1 MKNEEKKQKSI
12 KKIALSALVISVL
25 GLTIAYLAMSRV
37 IKINKNSNITDAR
50 WNVHFDNLESK
61 TYGDAKIIKYPIL
74 KYDKTYIG
82 DFSISLTK
90 PGDSVLFTYD
100 VVNSG
105 SLRAKYQKTLVNDME
120 KKNKITLEIAK
131 TIFEEAD
138 FDGDGKTDDNEIEKA
153 LNSIIIED
161 KIFKGTLQP
170 NEVHYCYLK
179 ISFDGNELPKG
190 NVKLNLNIKYIFV
203 QK

>member
-1 MKNEEKKQKSI
+1 MKENKQKNI
-12 KKIALSALVISVL
+12 KIMAFIALIVSVL
-25 GLTIAYLAMSRV
+25 SLAIAYTAVSKTA
-37 IKINKNSNITDAR
+37 KINKNSTITDSR
-50 WNVHFDNLESK
+50 WNVHFDSLESK
-61 TYGDAKIIKYPIL
+61 TYGDAKIIKYPAL
-74 KYDKTYIG
+74 KNDKTYIG

-105 SLRAKYQKTLVNDME
+105 NLKAKYEKTLINDME
-120 KKNKITLEIAK
+120 KKNKINFDIAK
-131 TIFEEAD
+131 TIFKEAD

-161 KIFKGTLQP
+161 KIFEETLQP
-170 NEVHYCYLK
+170 NEVQSCYLK

-190 NVKLNLNIKYIFV
+190 NIKLNLNIKYIFV

>member
-1 MKNEEKKQKSI
+1 MKENKQKNI
-12 KKIALSALVISVL
+12 KIMTFIALIVSVL
-25 GLTIAYLAMSRV
+25 SLAIAYTAMSKTA
-37 IKINKNSNITDAR
+37 KINKNSTITDSR

-61 TYGDAKIIKYPIL
+61 TSGDAKIIKYPAL

-82 DFSISLTK
+82 DFSVSLTK

-105 SLRAKYQKTLVNDME
+105 NLKAKYERTLINDME
-120 KKNKITLEIAK
+120 KKNKINFDIAK
-131 TIFEEAD
+131 TIFKEAD

-161 KIFKGTLQP
+161 KIFEETLQP
-170 NEVHYCYLK
+170 NEVHSCYLK

-190 NVKLNLNIKYIFV
+190 NIKLNLNIKYIFV
-203 QK
+203 QE

>member
-1 MKNEEKKQKSI
+1 MKENKQKNI
-12 KKIALSALVISVL
+12 KIMAFIALIVSVL
-25 GLTIAYLAMSRV
+25 SLAIAYTAMSKTA
-37 IKINKNSNITDAR
+37 KINKNSTITDSR
-50 WNVHFDNLESK
+50 WNVHFYSLESK
-61 TYGDAKIIKYPIL
+61 TSGDAKIIRYPAL

-105 SLRAKYQKTLVNDME
+105 SLKAKYERTLINDME
-120 KKNKITLEIAK
+120 KKNKINFDIAK
-131 TIFEEAD
+131 TIFKEAD

-153 LNSIIIED
+153 LNSIRIED
-161 KIFKGTLQP
+161 KIFKETLQP
-170 NEVHYCYLK
+170 NEIHSCYLK

-190 NVKLNLNIKYIFV
+190 NIKLNLNIKYIFV
-203 QK
+203 QE

>member
-1 MKNEEKKQKSI
+1 MKENKQKNI
-12 KKIALSALVISVL
+12 KIMAFIALIVSVL
-25 GLTIAYLAMSRV
+25 SLAIAYTAMSKTA
-37 IKINKNSNITDAR
+37 KINKNSTITDSR
-50 WNVHFDNLESK
+50 WNVHFDSLESK
-61 TYGDAKIIKYPIL
+61 TYGDAKIIKYPALI
-74 KYDKTYIG
+74 YDKTYIG

-105 SLRAKYQKTLVNDME
+105 NLKAKYEKTLINDME
-120 KKNKITLEIAK
+120 KKNKINFDIAK
-131 TIFEEAD
+131 TIFKEAD

-153 LNSIIIED
+153 LNSIRIED

-170 NEVHYCYLK
+170 NEVHSCYLK

>member
-1 MKNEEKKQKSI
+1 MKENKQKNI
-12 KKIALSALVISVL
+12 KIMAFIALIVSVL
-25 GLTIAYLAMSRV
+25 SLAIAYTAMSKTA
-37 IKINKNSNITDAR
+37 KINRVSYITDAR
-50 WNVHFDNLESK
+50 WNVHFDSLESK
-61 TYGDAKIIKYPIL
+61 TYGDAKIIKYPAL

-82 DFSISLTK
+82 DFSILLTK

-105 SLRAKYQKTLVNDME
+105 NLKAKYEKTLINDMG
-120 KKNKITLEIAK
+120 KKNKINFDIAK
-131 TIFEEAD
+131 TIFKEAD

-153 LNSIIIED
+153 LNSIRIED

-170 NEVHYCYLK
+170 NEVHSCYLK

>member
-1 MKNEEKKQKSI
+1 
-12 KKIALSALVISVL
+12 
-25 GLTIAYLAMSRV
+25 MSKTA
-37 IKINKNSNITDAR
+37 KINKNSTITDSR

-61 TYGDAKIIKYPIL
+61 TYGSAKIIKYPAL

-100 VVNSG
+100 VINSG
-105 SLRAKYQKTLVNDME
+105 SLKAKYEKTLINDME
-120 KKNKITLEIAK
+120 KKNKINFDIAK
-131 TIFEEAD
+131 TIFKEAD

-153 LNSIIIED
+153 LNSIRIED

-170 NEVHYCYLK
+170 NEVHSCYLK

>member
-1 MKNEEKKQKSI
+1 MKENKQKNI
-12 KKIALSALVISVL
+12 KIMTFIALIVSVL
-25 GLTIAYLAMSRV
+25 SLAIAYTAMSKTA
-37 IKINKNSNITDAR
+37 KINKNSTITDSR

-61 TYGDAKIIKYPIL
+61 TSGDAKIIRYPAL

-105 SLRAKYQKTLVNDME
+105 SLKAKYERTLINDME
-120 KKNKITLEIAK
+120 KKNKINFDIAK
-131 TIFEEAD
+131 TIFKEAD
-138 FDGDGKTDDNEIEKA
+138 FDGNGKTDDNEIEKA

-161 KIFKGTLQP
+161 KIFKETLQP
-170 NEVHYCYLK
+170 NEVHPCYLK

>member
-1 MKNEEKKQKSI
+1 MKENKQKNI
-12 KKIALSALVISVL
+12 KIMTFIALIVSVL
-25 GLTIAYLAMSRV
+25 SLAIAYTAMSKTA
-37 IKINKNSNITDAR
+37 KINKNSTITDSR
-50 WNVHFDNLESK
+50 WNVHFDSLESK
-61 TYGDAKIIKYPIL
+61 TYGDAKIIKYPAL
-74 KYDKTYIG
+74 KNDKTYIG

-105 SLRAKYQKTLVNDME
+105 NLKAKYERTLINDME
-120 KKNKITLEIAK
+120 KKNKINFDIAK
-131 TIFEEAD
+131 TIFKEAD

-161 KIFKGTLQP
+161 KIFEETLQP
-170 NEVHYCYLK
+170 NEVHSCYLK
-179 ISFDGNELPKG
+179 ISFDGNELPKE

>member
-1 MKNEEKKQKSI
+1 MKENKQKNI
-12 KKIALSALVISVL
+12 KIMAFIALIVSVL
-25 GLTIAYLAMSRV
+25 SLAIAYTAMSKTA
-37 IKINKNSNITDAR
+37 KINKNSTITDSR

-61 TYGDAKIIKYPIL
+61 TSGSAKIIRYPAL

-105 SLRAKYQKTLVNDME
+105 NLKAKYEKTLINDME
-120 KKNKITLEIAK
+120 KKNKINFDIAK
-131 TIFEEAD
+131 TIFKEAD

-153 LNSIIIED
+153 LNSIRIED

-170 NEVHYCYLK
+170 NEVHSCYLK

-203 QK
+203 QE

>member
-1 MKNEEKKQKSI
+1 MKENKQKNI
-12 KKIALSALVISVL
+12 KIMAFIALIVSVL
-25 GLTIAYLAMSRV
+25 SLAIAYTAMSKTA
-37 IKINKNSNITDAR
+37 KINKNSTITDSR

-61 TYGDAKIIKYPIL
+61 TSGDAKIIRYPAL

-105 SLRAKYQKTLVNDME
+105 NLKAKYEKTLINDME
-120 KKNKITLEIAK
+120 KKNQINFDIAK
-131 TIFEEAD
+131 TIFKEAD

-161 KIFKGTLQP
+161 KIFKETLQP
-170 NEVHYCYLK
+170 NEVHSCYLK

-190 NVKLNLNIKYIFV
+190 NIKLNLNIKYIFV
-203 QK
+203 QE

>member
-1 MKNEEKKQKSI
+1 MKENKQKNI
-12 KKIALSALVISVL
+12 KIMAFIALIVSVL
-25 GLTIAYLAMSRV
+25 SLAIAYTAMSKTA
-37 IKINKNSNITDAR
+37 KINKNSTITDSR
-50 WNVHFDNLESK
+50 WNVHFDSLESK
-61 TYGDAKIIKYPIL
+61 TYGDAKIIKYPAL
-74 KYDKTYIG
+74 KNDKTYIG

-105 SLRAKYQKTLVNDME
+105 NLKAKYERTLINDME
-120 KKNKITLEIAK
+120 KKNKINFDIAK
-131 TIFEEAD
+131 TIFKEAD

-153 LNSIIIED
+153 LNSIRIED

-170 NEVHYCYLK
+170 NEVHSCYLK

-190 NVKLNLNIKYIFV
+190 NVKLNLNIKYVFV
-203 QK
+203 QR

>member
-1 MKNEEKKQKSI
+1 MKKNKQKNI
-12 KKIALSALVISVL
+12 IIMAFIALIVSVL
-25 GLTIAYLAMSRV
+25 SLAIAYTAMSKTA
-37 IKINKNSNITDAR
+37 KINKNIDITDAR

-61 TYGDAKIIKYPIL
+61 IYGDAQIIKYPAL
-74 KYDKTYIG
+74 KNDKTYIG

-105 SLRAKYQKTLVNDME
+105 NLKAKYEKTLINDME
-120 KKNKITLEIAK
+120 KKNKINFDIAK
-131 TIFEEAD
+131 TIFKEAD
-138 FDGDGKTDDNEIEKA
+138 FDGNGKTDDNEIEKA

-170 NEVHYCYLK
+170 NEVHSCYLK

>member
-1 MKNEEKKQKSI
+1 MKENKQKNI
-12 KKIALSALVISVL
+12 KIMAFIALIVSVL
-25 GLTIAYLAMSRV
+25 SLAIAYTAMSKTA
-37 IKINKNSNITDAR
+37 KINKNSTITDSR

-61 TYGDAKIIKYPIL
+61 TSGDAKIIRYPAL

-105 SLRAKYQKTLVNDME
+105 NLKAKYERTLINDME
-120 KKNKITLEIAK
+120 KKNQINFDIAK
-131 TIFEEAD
+131 TIFKEAD

-153 LNSIIIED
+153 LNSIRIED
-161 KIFKGTLQP
+161 KIFKGTLQS
-170 NEVHYCYLK
+170 NEVHSCYLK

-190 NVKLNLNIKYIFV
+190 NIKLNLNIKYIFV

>member
-1 MKNEEKKQKSI
+1 MVEKREKSI
-12 KKIALSALVISVL
+12 KKMAVMAFIISILSLA
-25 GLTIAYLAMSRV
+25 IAYTAISTTA
-37 IKINKNSNITDAR
+37 KINKNSNITDAR

-61 TYGDAKIIKYPIL
+61 TYGDAKIIKYPSL

-90 PGDSVLFTYD
+90 PGDGVLFTYD

-105 SLRAKYQKTLVNDME
+105 SLRAKYQKTLVNDIE
-120 KKNKITLEIAK
+120 KKNKITSDIAK

-138 FDGDGKTDDNEIEKA
+138 FDGDGKTDDKEIEKA

-170 NEVHYCYLK
+170 NEVHSCYLK
-179 ISFDGNELPKG
+179 ISFNGDELPKG

>member
-61 TYGDAKIIKYPIL
+61 TYGDAKIIKYPTL

-170 NEVHYCYLK
+170 NEVHSCYLK

>member
-1 MKNEEKKQKSI
+1 MKENKQKNI
-12 KKIALSALVISVL
+12 KIMAFIALIVSVL
-25 GLTIAYLAMSRV
+25 SLAIAYTAMSKTA
-37 IKINKNSNITDAR
+37 KINKNSTITDSR
-50 WNVHFDNLESK
+50 WNVHFDSLESK
-61 TYGDAKIIKYPIL
+61 TYGSAKIIKYTAL

-100 VVNSG
+100 VINSG
-105 SLRAKYQKTLVNDME
+105 SLKAKYEKTLINDME
-120 KKNKITLEIAK
+120 KKNKINFDIAK
-131 TIFEEAD
+131 TIFKEAD

-153 LNSIIIED
+153 LNSIRIED

-170 NEVHYCYLK
+170 NEVHSCYLK

>member
-1 MKNEEKKQKSI
+1 MKENKQKNI
-12 KKIALSALVISVL
+12 KIMAFIALIVSVL
-25 GLTIAYLAMSRV
+25 SLAIAYTAMSKTA
-37 IKINKNSNITDAR
+37 KINKNSTITDSR
-50 WNVHFDNLESK
+50 WNVHFYSLESK
-61 TYGDAKIIKYPIL
+61 TSGDAKIIRYPAL

-82 DFSISLTK
+82 DFSVSLTK

-105 SLRAKYQKTLVNDME
+105 NLKAKYERTLINDME
-120 KKNKITLEIAK
+120 KKNKINFDIAK
-131 TIFEEAD
+131 TIFKEAD

-161 KIFKGTLQP
+161 KIFEETLQP
-170 NEVHYCYLK
+170 NEVHSCYLK

-190 NVKLNLNIKYIFV
+190 NIKLNLNIKYIFV
-203 QK
+203 QE

>member
-1 MKNEEKKQKSI
+1 MKENKQKNI
-12 KKIALSALVISVL
+12 KIMAFIALIVSVL
-25 GLTIAYLAMSRV
+25 SLAIAYTAMSKTA
-37 IKINKNSNITDAR
+37 KINKNSTITDSR

-61 TYGDAKIIKYPIL
+61 TSGDAKIIKYPAL

-105 SLRAKYQKTLVNDME
+105 NLKAKYEKTLINDME
-120 KKNKITLEIAK
+120 KKNQINFDIAK
-131 TIFEEAD
+131 TIFKEAD

-161 KIFKGTLQP
+161 KIFKETLQP
-170 NEVHYCYLK
+170 NEVHSCYLK

-190 NVKLNLNIKYIFV
+190 NIKLNLNIKYIFV
-203 QK
+203 QE

>member
-1 MKNEEKKQKSI
+1 MKENKQKNI
-12 KKIALSALVISVL
+12 KIMAFIALIVSVL
-25 GLTIAYLAMSRV
+25 SLAIAYTAMSKTA
-37 IKINKNSNITDAR
+37 KINKNSTITDSR
-50 WNVHFDNLESK
+50 WNVHFYSLESK
-61 TYGDAKIIKYPIL
+61 TSGDAKIIRYPAL

-105 SLRAKYQKTLVNDME
+105 SLKAKYERTLINDME
-120 KKNKITLEIAK
+120 KKNKINFDIAK
-131 TIFEEAD
+131 TIFKEAD

-161 KIFKGTLQP
+161 KIFEETLQP
-170 NEVHYCYLK
+170 NEVHSCYLK
-179 ISFDGNELPKG
+179 ISFDGNELPKE

>member
-1 MKNEEKKQKSI
+1 MKENKQKNI
-12 KKIALSALVISVL
+12 KIMAFIALIVSVL
-25 GLTIAYLAMSRV
+25 SLAIAYTAMSKTA
-37 IKINKNSNITDAR
+37 KINKNSTITDSR
-50 WNVHFDNLESK
+50 WNVHFDSLESK
-61 TYGDAKIIKYPIL
+61 TSGDAKIIKYPAL

-105 SLRAKYQKTLVNDME
+105 SLKAKYERTLINDME
-120 KKNKITLEIAK
+120 KKNKINFDIAK
-131 TIFEEAD
+131 TIFKEAD

-153 LNSIIIED
+153 LNSIRIED
-161 KIFKGTLQP
+161 KIFEETLQP
-170 NEVHYCYLK
+170 NEVHSCYLK

-190 NVKLNLNIKYIFV
+190 NIKLNLNIKYIFV
-203 QK
+203 QE

>member
-1 MKNEEKKQKSI
+1 MKENKQKNI
-12 KKIALSALVISVL
+12 KIMAFIALIVSVL
-25 GLTIAYLAMSRV
+25 SLAIAYTAMSKTA
-37 IKINKNSNITDAR
+37 KINKNSTITDSR
-50 WNVHFDNLESK
+50 WNVHFDSLESK
-61 TYGDAKIIKYPIL
+61 TYGDAKIIKYPAL
-74 KYDKTYIG
+74 KNDKTYIG

-105 SLRAKYQKTLVNDME
+105 NLKAKYERTLINDME
-120 KKNKITLEIAK
+120 KKNKINFDIAK
-131 TIFEEAD
+131 TIFKEAD

-153 LNSIIIED
+153 LNSIRIED

-170 NEVHYCYLK
+170 NEVHSCYLK

>member
-61 TYGDAKIIKYPIL
+61 TYGNAQIIKYPTL

-138 FDGDGKTDDNEIEKA
+138 FDGDGKTDDKEIEKA
-153 LNSIIIED
+153 LNSITIED

-170 NEVHYCYLK
+170 NEVHSCYLK
-179 ISFDGNELPKG
+179 ISLNGNELPKG
-190 NVKLNLNIKYIFV
+190 NVKLDLNIKYVFV

>member
-1 MKNEEKKQKSI
+1 MKENKQKNI
-12 KKIALSALVISVL
+12 KIMAFIALIVSVL
-25 GLTIAYLAMSRV
+25 SLAIAYTAMSKTA
-37 IKINKNSNITDAR
+37 KINKNITITDSR
-50 WNVHFDNLESK
+50 WNVHFDSLESK
-61 TYGDAKIIKYPIL
+61 TYGSAKIIEYPAL

-105 SLRAKYQKTLVNDME
+105 NLKSKYEKTLINDME
-120 KKNKITLEIAK
+120 KKNKINFDIAK
-131 TIFEEAD
+131 TIFKEAD

-170 NEVHYCYLK
+170 NEVHSCYLK
-179 ISFDGNELPKG
+179 ISLDGNELPKG

>member
-1 MKNEEKKQKSI
+1 MKENKQKNI
-12 KKIALSALVISVL
+12 KIMAFIALIVSVL
-25 GLTIAYLAMSRV
+25 SLAIAYTAMSKTA
-37 IKINKNSNITDAR
+37 KINKNSTITDSR
-50 WNVHFDNLESK
+50 WNVHFDSLESK
-61 TYGDAKIIKYPIL
+61 TYGDAKIIKYPAL

-105 SLRAKYQKTLVNDME
+105 NLKAKYEKTLINDME
-120 KKNKITLEIAK
+120 KKNKINFDIAK
-131 TIFEEAD
+131 TIFKEAD
-138 FDGDGKTDDNEIEKA
+138 FDGDGKTGDNEIEKV
-153 LNSIIIED
+153 LNSIRIED

-170 NEVHYCYLK
+170 NEVHSCYLK

>member
-1 MKNEEKKQKSI
+1 MKENKQKNI
-12 KKIALSALVISVL
+12 KIMAFIALIVSVL
-25 GLTIAYLAMSRV
+25 SLAIAYTAMSKTA
-37 IKINKNSNITDAR
+37 KINKNSTITDSR

-61 TYGDAKIIKYPIL
+61 TSGDAKIIKYPAL

-105 SLRAKYQKTLVNDME
+105 NLKAKYERTLINDME
-120 KKNKITLEIAK
+120 KKNKINFDIAK
-131 TIFEEAD
+131 TIFKEAD

-161 KIFKGTLQP
+161 KIFEETLQP
-170 NEVHYCYLK
+170 NEVHSCYLK

-190 NVKLNLNIKYIFV
+190 NIKLNLNIKYIFV

>member
-1 MKNEEKKQKSI
+1 MKENKQKNI
-12 KKIALSALVISVL
+12 KIMAFIALIVSVL
-25 GLTIAYLAMSRV
+25 SLAIAYTAMSKTA
-37 IKINKNSNITDAR
+37 KINKNSTITDSR
-50 WNVHFDNLESK
+50 WNVHFDSLESK
-61 TYGDAKIIKYPIL
+61 TYGDAKIIKYPAL
-74 KYDKTYIG
+74 KNDKTYIG

-105 SLRAKYQKTLVNDME
+105 SLKAKYERTLINDME
-120 KKNKITLEIAK
+120 KKNKINFDIAK
-131 TIFEEAD
+131 TIFKEAD

-161 KIFKGTLQP
+161 KIFEETLQP
-170 NEVHYCYLK
+170 NEVHSCYLK

>member
-1 MKNEEKKQKSI
+1 MTNEEKKQKSI

-61 TYGDAKIIKYPIL
+61 TYGDAQIIKYPTL

-138 FDGDGKTDDNEIEKA
+138 FDGDGKTDDKEIEKA
-153 LNSIIIED
+153 LNSITIED

-170 NEVHYCYLK
+170 NEVHSCYLK

>member
-1 MKNEEKKQKSI
+1 MKKNKQKNI
-12 KKIALSALVISVL
+12 IIMAFIALIVSVL
-25 GLTIAYLAMSRV
+25 SLAIAYTAMSKTA
-37 IKINKNSNITDAR
+37 KINKNSNIMDAR

-61 TYGDAKIIKYPIL
+61 TYGDAQIIKYPAL
-74 KYDKTYIG
+74 KNDKTYIG

-105 SLRAKYQKTLVNDME
+105 SLKAKYQKTLVNNIE

-170 NEVHYCYLK
+170 NEVHSCYLK

>member
-1 MKNEEKKQKSI
+1 
-12 KKIALSALVISVL
+12 
-25 GLTIAYLAMSRV
+25 MSRV

-61 TYGDAKIIKYPIL
+61 TYGDAQIIKYPTL

-138 FDGDGKTDDNEIEKA
+138 FDGDGKTDDKEIEKA
-153 LNSIIIED
+153 LNSITIED

>member
-1 MKNEEKKQKSI
+1 MKENKQKNI
-12 KKIALSALVISVL
+12 KIMAFIALIVSVL
-25 GLTIAYLAMSRV
+25 SLAIAYTAMSKTA
-37 IKINKNSNITDAR
+37 KINKNSTITDSR

-61 TYGDAKIIKYPIL
+61 TSGDAKIIKYPAL

-105 SLRAKYQKTLVNDME
+105 SLKAKYERTLINDME
-120 KKNKITLEIAK
+120 KKNKINFDIAK
-131 TIFEEAD
+131 TIFKEAD

-161 KIFKGTLQP
+161 KIFEETLQP
-170 NEVHYCYLK
+170 NEVHSCYLK
-179 ISFDGNELPKG
+179 ISFDGNELSKG
-190 NVKLNLNIKYIFV
+190 NIKLNLNIKYIFV
-203 QK
+203 QE

>member
-1 MKNEEKKQKSI
+1 MKKNKQKNI
-12 KKIALSALVISVL
+12 IIMAFIALIVSVL
-25 GLTIAYLAMSRV
+25 SLAIAYTAMSKTA
-37 IKINKNSNITDAR
+37 KINKDSDITDAR

-61 TYGDAKIIKYPIL
+61 TYGDAQIIKYPTL
-74 KYDKTYIG
+74 KNDKTYIG

-105 SLRAKYQKTLVNDME
+105 SLRAKYQKTLVNNIE

-170 NEVHYCYLK
+170 NEVHSCYLK

>member
-1 MKNEEKKQKSI
+1 MKENKQKNI
-12 KKIALSALVISVL
+12 KIMAFIALIVSVL
-25 GLTIAYLAMSRV
+25 SLAIAYTAMSKTA
-37 IKINKNSNITDAR
+37 KINKNSTITDSR
-50 WNVHFDNLESK
+50 WNVHFDSLESK
-61 TYGDAKIIKYPIL
+61 TYGDAKIIKYPAL
-74 KYDKTYIG
+74 KNDKTYIG

-105 SLRAKYQKTLVNDME
+105 SLKAKYERTLINDME
-120 KKNKITLEIAK
+120 KKNQINFDIAK
-131 TIFEEAD
+131 TIFKEAD

-161 KIFKGTLQP
+161 KIFEETLQP
-170 NEVHYCYLK
+170 NEVHSCYLK

-190 NVKLNLNIKYIFV
+190 NIKLNLNIKYIFV
-203 QK
+203 QE